1 MYQIFVRTTVPSK
14 FFLLDS
20 PVTVLHMIAVSS
32 IVVPSSL
39 VEAWDIV

>member
-1 MYQIFVRTTVPSK
+1 MCHIFMRKIVPSK

-20 PVTVLHMIAVSS
+20 PVTALHMIAVSS
-32 IVVPSSL
+32 NLVPSSL